1 MDGFEKIILRKEFWN
16 YISSNVAVILLLI
29 FLSMIMC
36 CEKTV
41 RLLFMENLFK
51 SKKLEWKFF
60 FLKIICPMANCLLR
74 RKLCRFLI

>member
-29 FLSMIMC
+29 FLSMISMC

-51 SKKLEWKFF
+51 EIRMEIFLFEDNLSDGKLF
-60 FLKIICPMANCLLR
+60 IMS
-74 RKLCRFLI
+74 